1 MAAPKGNKFAQG
13 LSHTGRPPIFES
25 AELLSESISEYF
37 RECKEDGTK
46 ATITGLALYLGFESR
61 QSISD
66 YATRN
71 EEFSYIIKRA
81 KLCVE
86 NSYELSG
93 TAFDIFALKNMG
105 WTDKQENEHT
115 FTNVPSIIF
124 KNFSDGD

>member
-25 AELLSESISEYF
+25 AELLAESISEYF
-37 RECKEDGTK
+37 KDCKEEGTK

-105 WTDKQENEHT
+105 WSDKTETEHT
-115 FTNVPSIIF
+115 FQNTPTITF
-124 KNFSDGD
+124 KKFNE

>member
-1 MAAPKGNKFAQG
+1 M
-13 LSHTGRPPIFES
+13 
-25 AELLSESISEYF
+25 
-37 RECKEDGTK
+37 
-46 ATITGLALYLGFESR
+46 ALYLGFESR

-115 FTNVPSIIF
+115 FTNAPSIIF